1 MGFFSGSI
9 VEEGYQFKQ
18 LRDIEGYDQ
27 GYYSAQQ
34 AMLDQVQNEQQLFEG
49 MILCDIQESVMRI
62 NGANDYEIMAFTENV
77 LTDVLGKI
85 KEFLM
90 KVWEKIKAIFKGW
103 MARIDSV
110 MMSSNK
116 DFVNKYK
123 DTVLK
128 KDLTDME
135 VKWRKPK
142 KGLDAIPAFQVDN
155 AKLDTKTHFANGQV
169 ELDKWDEEANLETI
183 LKGIDKSFT
192 DRDSFEKDFIDYM
205 FDDEDT
211 DDKIDIHDIMSQLIS
226 FRDIKRGWKKANDS
240 LTKAMNNLTKTID
253 KDQTELA
260 KAMPVDSTGKIAS
273 SIKLKKYE
281 VNNSPTDGH
290 ASWETKSDEESEYDV
305 DGSGTA
311 RKTLNI
317 SDKNLSVGGTAD
329 ESKTI
334 VEKYRKALSLVQ
346 KWANLYSIA
355 ANKYT
360 AAVMKVLKLHND
372 QNRKIWAKA
381 VAYSR
386 KEEAVMTEAM
396 VEIAADYGVF

>member
-142 KGLDAIPAFQVDN
+142 KTLDQIPAFKVDDT
-155 AKLDTKTHFANGQV
+155 KLDTKNHFKDGQA
-169 ELDKWDEEANLETI
+169 ELDKWDEQTNLETI
-183 LKGIDKSFT
+183 LKGIDKSFS
-192 DRDSFEKDFIDYM
+192 DRDSFEKDFIDFM

-240 LTKAMNNLTKTID
+240 LTKSMNNLTKTID

-273 SIKLKKYE
+273 SVTLKKYT
-281 VNNSPTDGH
+281 VTGTGNGS
-290 ASWETKSDEESEYDV
+290 AKSWETDSGESSYDV
-305 DGSGTA
+305 DASGSERT
-311 RKTLNI
+311 TLNK
-317 SDKNLSVGGTAD
+317 DENDLTVKNDAD
-329 ESKTI
+329 DAKKI
-334 VEKYRKALSLVQ
+334 VEKYRKSLSLVQ